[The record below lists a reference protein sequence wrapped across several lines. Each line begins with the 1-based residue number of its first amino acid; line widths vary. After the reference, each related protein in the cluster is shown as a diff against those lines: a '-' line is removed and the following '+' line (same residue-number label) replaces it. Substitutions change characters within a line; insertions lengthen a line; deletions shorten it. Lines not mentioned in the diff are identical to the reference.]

1 MERIKTIDY
10 EEIFRQAFRE
20 YMDEKLDSKIYRDDE
35 YKTSKSFEKKMAR
48 MLKSENH
55 LYYTLTLTRAR
66 KIICIAAIIIAI
78 LLSALSVEAVRNFV
92 ANFFVT
98 QHSNHNTFIANLDN
112 GNYPDKLEELYEL
125 GYIPDGYKFSEKNL
139 SEESATY
146 IYNSEEDSLIFSQI
160 TKTAFKS
167 NWDNKYS
174 EQGTEIYNG
183 QEYYVM
189 NYENGENVIMWDS
202 GEYIFTLSANLQR
215 NTLFSLCDTII
226 ITSK

>member
-1 MERIKTIDY
+1 
-10 EEIFRQAFRE
+10 
-20 YMDEKLDSKIYRDDE
+20 MDEKLDSKIYRDDE

-55 LYYTLTLTRAR
+55 LYYKLTLTRAR

-202 GEYIFTLSANLQR
+202 GEYIFTLSANLPR